1 TGSGAVTV
9 RVDPTGKAAG
19 VFAGTL
25 LVTAPA
31 TGNSPQSVSVVLE
44 LAPRYTISA
53 SASPADLG
61 TVSGGG
67 SYGAGQ
73 TVTLTATPATG
84 AQFVSWTDGANV
96 LSTGASY
103 TFLVS
108 GNRSLVANFRAIQ
121 NTVTISTSANP
132 ANGGTTSGGGQV
144 AVGATVTLTAAP
156 STGYVF
162 TNWTESG
169 NVVSTSATYTFVAS
183 ATRALVANFA
193 LQGLLTTV
201 TTSSSPANGGT
212 TTGGGTFPPGTMVT

>member
-1 TGSGAVTV
+1 MLLTDCKRTG
-9 RVDPTGKAAG
+9 TG
-19 VFAGTL
+19 
-25 LVTAPA
+25 TACC
-31 TGNSPQSVSVVLE
+31 
-44 LAPRYTISA
+44 
-53 SASPADLG
+53 
-61 TVSGGG
+61 GG
-67 SYGAGQ
+67 SSLEA
-73 TVTLTATPATG
+73 P
-84 AQFVSWTDGANV
+84 SSANV

-201 TTSSSPANGGT
+201 TTSSSPAN
-212 TTGGGTFPPGTMVT
+212 VAREREKLS